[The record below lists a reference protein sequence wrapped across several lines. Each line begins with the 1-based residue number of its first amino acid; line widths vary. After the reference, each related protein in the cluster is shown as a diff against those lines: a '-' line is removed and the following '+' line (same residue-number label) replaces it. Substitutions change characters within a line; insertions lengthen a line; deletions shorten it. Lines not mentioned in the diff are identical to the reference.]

1 MVAQCG
7 KGIIVSFKDDA
18 GTPAYQVV
26 AGLRTREIQMNAEL
40 VDVTSADSAGTGGP
54 WREALDA
61 CGVRSVT
68 ISGSGLF
75 VDDAGSEA
83 VRDAY
88 FENEIRDTKITVPG
102 FGDFVGSFKVT
113 SLRLGGEYNAAVTFD
128 MTLESVGAVT
138 FT

>member
-1 MVAQCG
+1 MAAQCG
-7 KGIIVSFKDDA
+7 QAIVVSFKDDA
-18 GTPAYQVV
+18 GTPAFQVV
-26 AGLRTREIQMNAEL
+26 AGLRSREIAMNAEL
-40 VDVTSADSAGTGGP
+40 VDTTNANSAGTGGP

-68 ISGSGLF
+68 ISGSGIF
-75 VDDAGSEA
+75 TDDFGSDA

-88 FENEIRDTKITVPG
+88 FENEVRDAKIVIPG
-102 FGDFVGSFKVT
+102 FGEFAGSFKVT
-113 SLRLGGEYNAAVTFD
+113 ALRLGGEYNNAVTFD